1 MRLKTA
7 HAFPACLLLA
17 AAAAFAALAPAG
29 AAPQARPNFAGTWEL
44 DQSRSHSVPPDMQQ
58 TMTVVQQGDQIA
70 VETKIVNKQGERVI
84 KDAYAL
90 DGKEAEF
97 APPAPPNAPKDAPP
111 PKGKRTGRW
120 MPNGKGFLVEEEV
133 VNTTPKGPE
142 TAIIARKWMT
152 WPDGTIS
159 IEIITERGGN
169 AFNNK
174 RVFVK
179 KQ

>member
-1 MRLKTA
+1 MRFRTA
-7 HAFPACLLLA
+7 PVCTALLLLA
-17 AAAAFAALAPAG
+17 ASAVLAAAP
-29 AAPQARPNFAGTWEL
+29 ARPNFSGTWEL
-44 DQSRSHSVPPDMQQ
+44 DQSRSHSIPPDMKQ
-58 TMTVVQQGDQIA
+58 TMTVLHEGDRVT
-70 VETKIVNKQGERVI
+70 VETKIINAQGERVV

-97 APPAPPNAPKDAPP
+97 ATPRPPNAPADAPA

-120 MPNGKGFLVEEEV
+120 MANDKGFLVEEEV
-133 VNTTPKGPE
+133 VNQTPKGPE
-142 TAIIARKWMT
+142 TIIIARKWMQ

>member
-1 MRLKTA
+1 MRMKTA
-7 HAFPACLLLA
+7 LLCPTLLLA
-17 AAAAFAALAPAG
+17 ASVASAVAP
-29 AAPQARPNFAGTWEL
+29 ARPNFTGTWEL
-44 DQSRSHSVPPDMQQ
+44 DQSRSHSIPPDIKQ
-58 TMTVVQQGDQIA
+58 TMTVAHDGDRVT
-70 VETKIVNKQGERVI
+70 VETKIISAQGERVV
-84 KDAYAL
+84 KDAYTL

-97 APPAPPNAPKDAPP
+97 APPVPPNAPRDAPA

-120 MPNGKGFLVEEEV
+120 MANDKGFIVEEEI
-133 VNTTPKGPE
+133 VNQTPQGPE
-142 TAIIARKWMT
+142 TVLVARKWMQ

>member
-1 MRLKTA
+1 MRLKKT
-7 HAFPACLLLA
+7 PACAALLLLA
-17 AAAAFAALAPAG
+17 AVAVYAA
-29 AAPQARPNFAGTWEL
+29 ARPNFSGTWEL
-44 DQSRSHSVPPDMQQ
+44 DQSRSHSVPPDIQQ
-58 TMTVVQQGDQIA
+58 TMTVKHDGDSVS
-70 VETKIVNKQGERVI
+70 VETKVISKQGERVL
-84 KDAYAL
+84 KDAYTL

-97 APPAPPNAPKDAPP
+97 APPPPPNAPPDAPA

-120 MPNGKGFLVEEEV
+120 MANGKGFIVEEEV
-133 VNTTPKGPE
+133 VNQTPKGPE
-142 TAIIARKWMT
+142 TVLVARKWMT

-179 KQ
+179 KS

>member
-7 HAFPACLLLA
+7 TTCSALLLLA
-17 AAAAFAALAPAG
+17 ASLVL
-29 AAPQARPNFAGTWEL
+29 AAPPARPDFNGTWEL
-44 DQSRSHSVPPDMQQ
+44 DQSRSHSIPPDIKQ
-58 TMTVVQQGDQIA
+58 TMTVAHEGDRVT
-70 VETKIVNKQGERVI
+70 VETKIINAQGERVV

-90 DGKEAEF
+90 DGKETEF
-97 APPAPPNAPKDAPP
+97 APLPPPNAPKDAPA

-120 MPNGKGFLVEEEV
+120 MPNDKGFIVEEEV
-133 VNTTPKGPE
+133 VNQTPKGPE
-142 TAIIARKWMT
+142 TVIIARKWMR
-152 WPDGTIS
+152 WPDGTLS

>member
-7 HAFPACLLLA
+7 LICSACLLA
-17 AAAAFAALAPAG
+17 ATVTVAAIAAD
-29 AAPQARPNFAGTWEL
+29 AAHPNFGGVWEL
-44 DQSRSHSVPPDMQQ
+44 DQSRSYSIPPDIKQ
-58 TMTVVQQGDQIA
+58 TLTVTQDGDSVT
-70 VETKIVNKQGERVI
+70 VETKIVSPKDERVI
-84 KDAYAL
+84 KDAYTL
-90 DGKEAEF
+90 DGKEKEF
-97 APPAPPNAPKDAPP
+97 TATLAPGSPKDAPA

-120 MPNGKGFLVEEEV
+120 MPNGKGFIVEEEV
-133 VNTTPKGPE
+133 VNQTPEGPE
-142 TAIIARKWMT
+142 TILVARKWWA